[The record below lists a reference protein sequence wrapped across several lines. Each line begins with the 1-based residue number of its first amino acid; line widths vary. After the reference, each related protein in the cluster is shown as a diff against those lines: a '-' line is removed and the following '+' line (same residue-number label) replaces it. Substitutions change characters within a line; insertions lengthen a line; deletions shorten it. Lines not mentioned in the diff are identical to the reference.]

1 MGEMRLEVTTKG
13 GDIGAG
19 EIAMG
24 EMRLEVIVVMQR
36 RVVVPRQAGHPPH
49 VSYTCTVH
57 QEFFCNKYLFISLPF
72 KGQLHPFHISFV
84 FLEPPA
90 YF

>member
-24 EMRLEVIVVMQR
+24 EMRLEVHM
-36 RVVVPRQAGHPPH
+36 AGGP
-49 VSYTCTVH
+49 
-57 QEFFCNKYLFISLPF
+57 NGWRSL
-72 KGQLHPFHISFV
+72 G
-84 FLEPPA
+84 LER
-90 YF
+90 